1 MKNKAIIIG
10 GTSGI
15 GFALAKLL
23 IKKNYD
29 LLIVSKNKKK
39 LIKTKSQL
47 LKKTSNKVE
56 TFNFNLSKDTDF
68 KNFIKIIG
76 KKKIKTNFVFNSIGL
91 GAYEDFIFSNEYN
104 NSKMIEI
111 NLNLFLKINKH
122 FSKHMLSHGQKS
134 YLVNIGSLAGF
145 VPNIN
150 NLVYA
155 SCKKFIEVFTI
166 GLRER
171 LNNTNISVS
180 LLVPGQV
187 NTNFIKKSGFKKS
200 NLSSMKPEEVA
211 NYSLSK
217 IFNGKKIIIP
227 GIFNYFSYL
236 IFKIFPSQLVYSIYK
251 ILHKS

>member
-10 GTSGI
+10 GSSGI

-23 IKKNYD
+23 IKKNYH
-29 LLIVSKNKKK
+29 LILVSKNKKK
-39 LIKTKSQL
+39 LVKAKNQL
-47 LKKTSNKVE
+47 LKRTSNKIE
-56 TFNFNLSKDTDF
+56 TFNFNLSKDMDF
-68 KNFIKIIG
+68 KKFIKIIG
-76 KKKIKTNFVFNSIGL
+76 KKKIKINFVFNSIGV
-91 GAYEDFIFSNEYN
+91 GAYEDFIFFNEYN
-104 NSKMIEI
+104 NSKMIET
-111 NLNLFLKINKH
+111 NLNLFLKINKF
-122 FSKHMLSHGQKS
+122 FSKHMMSHGQKS
-134 YLVNIGSLAGF
+134 YIVNIGSLAGF

-171 LNNTNISVS
+171 LKNTNISVS

-187 NTNFIKKSGFKKS
+187 NTNFLKKSGFKKS

-211 NYSLSK
+211 SYSLNK
-217 IFNGKKIIIP
+217 ILNGKKIIIP

-236 IFKIFPSQLVYSIYK
+236 IFKILPREIVYFIYK